1 MLSKKSTQIRKEEIV
16 QAALKVIGKKG
27 AGALTIAAIAEA
39 AGMSEANI
47 YRHFGGKED
56 IYFAL
61 ANFIGIAV
69 MGKAATIA
77 AGSRKPWE
85 KLETIYFSHIALIAD
100 NPGMPRFIF
109 SEDIRMS
116 NRKLAD
122 NISQRLRNYVE
133 TLAGIIEAGVAEGDF
148 RQGLSP
154 RETAQTFLGMI
165 QSTAL
170 RWTMSGE
177 SFNINVEAEKIWR
190 NFLMLIC

>member
-1 MLSKKSTQIRKEEIV
+1 MLSKKNTAVRKEEIV
-16 QAALKVIGKKG
+16 QAALKVIGRKG
-27 AGALTIAAIAEA
+27 TGALTIAAIAEA

-47 YRHFGGKED
+47 YRHFEGKED

-61 ANFIGIAV
+61 ADFIGTHV

-85 KLETIYFSHIALIAD
+85 KLETIFFSHMALIAE

-109 SEDIRMS
+109 SEDIRMG
-116 NRKLAD
+116 NQKLAD
-122 NISQRLRNYVE
+122 KISQRLRNYVE
-133 TLAGIIEAGVAEGDF
+133 TLAGIIAAGAAEGDF

-154 RETAQTFLGMI
+154 RETAQIFLGMI

-170 RWTMSGE
+170 RWTMGGE
-177 SFNINVEAEKIWR
+177 SFDLTAEADKIWR
-190 NFLMLIC
+190 NFLILLR